1 MMDMMIRPLRAEEQK
16 YAYAQSQQITMQT
29 GAIGYLRGDFDSNGI
44 GFHTTWFD
52 EVESRKTDEFKA
64 EFDEVINALRFDE
77 TYGGLLSSRSAM
89 QKYGRNQPDSAF
101 QGNYTTEYGFRID
114 TGSFAYLLRCIP
126 VKGDYNFYC
135 WCFEAKWLDRHLK
148 QAERG
153 IRFIDPN
160 YKELFRIPDG
170 DKIRILCN
178 DGSQDDRTCRYID
191 DYHMEVGSPHWD
203 SLYHICQFAEIME
216 RNGSTVIPLRS
227 SLPEQ
232 CYGTLP
238 DTGELIIVKKGES
251 GYYRTDISMG
261 SKEEN
266 RALAD
271 EYNGKLGVSKAQAA
285 AMLAGSMFGW
295 AVPAADPKNYDE
307 NGQPVHP
314 KRRERGNVR

>member
-1 MMDMMIRPLRAEEQK
+1 MMDMTIRSLRAEEQK
-16 YAYAQSQQITMQT
+16 YAYAQSQQLRMQT
-29 GAIGYLRGDFDSNGI
+29 GAIGYLRGDFDSSGT

-52 EVESRKTDEFKA
+52 EVESRKTDEFKV

-148 QAERG
+148 QAEKG
-153 IRFIDPN
+153 IRFIDPH

-170 DKIRILCN
+170 DKIRILHS

-191 DYHMEVGSPHWD
+191 DYHLEVGN

-216 RNGSTVIPLRS
+216 RNSSTVIPLRS

-232 CYGTLP
+232 CYGVLP
-238 DTGELIIVKKGES
+238 NTGEFIIVKKGES
-251 GYYRTDISMG
+251 GYYQTDISMG

-285 AMLAGSMFGW
+285 AMLVGSMFGW
-295 AVPAADPKNYDE
+295 QVPGADPKNYDE
-307 NGQPVHP
+307 NGKLARTRH
-314 KRRERGNVR
+314 RERGDAR

>member
-1 MMDMMIRPLRAEEQK
+1 MMDMTIRPLRAEEQK
-16 YAYAQSQQITMQT
+16 YAYAQSQQIRMQT
-29 GAIGYLRGDFDSNGI
+29 GTIGYLRGDFDSNGV

-101 QGNYTTEYGFRID
+101 QGNFTTEYGFRID

-170 DKIRILCN
+170 DKIRILRS
-178 DGSQDDRTCRYID
+178 DGTQADCTCRYID
-191 DYHMEVGSPHWD
+191 ECHLEVGN

-232 CYGTLP
+232 CYGVLP
-238 DTGELIIVKKGES
+238 NTGEFIIVKKGES

-285 AMLAGSMFGW
+285 AMLVGSMFGW
-295 AVPAADPKNYDE
+295 QVPGADPKNYDE
-307 NGQPVHP
+307 NGKLARTRH
-314 KRRERGNVR
+314 RDRGDAR

>member
-1 MMDMMIRPLRAEEQK
+1 MMNMTIRPMMVPERM
-16 YAYAQSQQITMQT
+16 YSYAQSQQITMQT
-29 GAIGYLRGDFDSNGI
+29 GTIGYLRGDFDSSGT

-101 QGNYTTEYGFRID
+101 QGNYTTEYGFRMD

-148 QAERG
+148 QAEKG
-153 IRFIDPN
+153 IRFIDPH

-170 DKIRILCN
+170 DKIRILHS
-178 DGSQDDRTCRYID
+178 DGTQADYTCRYID
-191 DYHMEVGSPHWD
+191 ECHLEVGNG
-203 SLYHICQFAEIME
+203 LYHICQFAEMME
-216 RNGSTVIPLRS
+216 RNGNTVIPLRS

-232 CYGTLP
+232 CYVYLP
-238 DTGELIIVKKGES
+238 ASQEIGIVKKGEM
-251 GYYRTDISMG
+251 GYYRSDLSPVYGESGQKFVDEI
-261 SKEEN
+261 N
-266 RALAD
+266 RQ
-271 EYNGKLGVSKAQAA
+271 GGVTKAQVA

-295 AVPAADPKNYDE
+295 ATPAADPKNYDE
-307 NGQPVHP
+307 NGTPMKP
-314 KRRERGNVR
+314 KHKDRGEAR

>member
-1 MMDMMIRPLRAEEQK
+1 MMNLTIRPMMVPERM
-16 YAYAQSQQITMQT
+16 YSYAQSQQITMRT
-29 GAIGYLRGDFDSNGI
+29 GTIGYLRGDFDSNGN

-52 EVESRKTDEFKA
+52 EVESRKTDEFKV

-101 QGNYTTEYGFRID
+101 QGNFTTEYGFRID

-191 DYHMEVGSPHWD
+191 DYHLEVGN

-271 EYNGKLGVSKAQAA
+271 EYNGKLGVSKAQTA

>member
-29 GAIGYLRGDFDSNGI
+29 GAIGYLRGDFDSNGV

-52 EVESRKTDEFKA
+52 GVESRTTDEFKA

-271 EYNGKLGVSKAQAA
+271 EYNGKLGVSKAQTA

-307 NGQPVHP
+307 NGRPVHP

>member
-29 GAIGYLRGDFDSNGI
+29 GAIGYLRGDFDSNGV

-153 IRFIDPN
+153 SRFIDPN

-271 EYNGKLGVSKAQAA
+271 EYNGKLGVSKAQTA

-307 NGQPVHP
+307 NGRPVHP

>member
-170 DKIRILCN
+170 DKIRILRS
-178 DGSQDDRTCRYID
+178 DGTQADCTCRYID
-191 DYHMEVGSPHWD
+191 ECHLEVGN

-232 CYGTLP
+232 CYGVLP
-238 DTGELIIVKKGES
+238 NTGEFIIVQKGES

-285 AMLAGSMFGW
+285 AMLVGSMFGW
-295 AVPAADPKNYDE
+295 QVPGADPKNYDE
-307 NGQPVHP
+307 NGKLARTRH
-314 KRRERGNVR
+314 RDRGDAR